1 MEAINLRTNPH
12 SVGLLTEAFKR
23 ALTIAREMAEAEYK
37 KRGEAD
43 VCGMAWVSIRVE
55 RTNSIEA
62 KLLIKAGFSKSG
74 RGLLSL
80 WDPARYPSQALY
92 CSEAGAVAF
101 ANSFKADFPQLDID
115 WHSRW
120 D

>member
-1 MEAINLRTNPH
+1 METINLRTNPQ
-12 SVGLLTEAFKR
+12 SVVLLREAFKR
-23 ALTIAREMAEAEYK
+23 ASRIARETAEAEYR
-37 KRGEAD
+37 KRGEGD
-43 VCGMAWVSIRVE
+43 VCGMAWVSIRVK

-62 KLLIKAGFSKSG
+62 KLLIGAGFSKSG

-80 WDPARYPSQALY
+80 WDPARYPTQALY
-92 CSEAGAVAF
+92 CSEVGAIAF
-101 ANSFKADFPQLDID
+101 ANSFKADFPQLDIE